1 MGAHQVELVAVGEHQ
16 VMVVNQVVEVLK
28 VVVEEVVI

>member
-1 MGAHQVELVAVGEHQ
+1 MQLVAMGEHQ
-16 VMVVNQVVEVLK
+16 VHTVVVNQVEVLK